1 MERLKRFFNTIVQ
14 RAFGELGLAEQPIVD
29 HVSEVLADFADAER
43 LYRLRSIEGKRLDS
57 LVSMMVQLPGAGK
70 RVQLERERDLQRYI
84 GDYAL
89 FMSGI
94 FRTHAERG
102 GYLQFYIEAGRRSYW
117 NVSELD
123 VALYR
128 AGFLLFQELSKN
140 FEFYSGALDYVRKA
154 YFAPSPGADPFAD
167 FLYQVDGW
175 MRTNLSNN

>member
-1 MERLKRFFNTIVQ
+1 MDRLKRFFNGIVQ
-14 RAFGELGLAEQPIVD
+14 RAFGELGLAEQPIVE
-29 HVSEVLADFADAER
+29 HVSKVLADFADAER
-43 LYRLRSIEGKRLDS
+43 LYRLRSIEGKRIDS
-57 LVSMMVQLPGAGK
+57 LVSMMIELPADGK
-70 RVQLERERDLQRYI
+70 RAQLERERDLHRYI

-102 GYLQFYIEAGRRSYW
+102 GYLQFYLETGRRSYW

-128 AGFLLFQELSKN
+128 AGFLLFQDLSKN
-140 FEFYSGALDYVRKA
+140 FESYSSALDYVRKA

-167 FLYQVDGW
+167 FLRQVDGW
-175 MRTNLSNN
+175 IGLSNN